1 MIIKN
6 VKHVELNISVTTFFL
21 EYKSF
26 KDDLIKYKLLCCNKK
41 YKHKFEEKLK
51 SNFLIY
57 ISFLTTAIISLFFC
71 CKKVFVLMNMW
82 MIGKSFVKYHYL
94 KKVFTVT

>member
-21 EYKSF
+21 EYTNF
-26 KDDLIKYKLLCCNKK
+26 KDDLIKYKWLCCSKK
-41 YKHKFEEKLK
+41 YKQKFEEKLK
-51 SNFLIY
+51 NNFLIY
-57 ISFLTTAIISLFFC
+57 INFLTTAIIILFFC

-82 MIGKSFVKYHYL
+82 MIGKSFVKHY
-94 KKVFTVT
+94 